1 MTPEEKEN
9 ALRAQARRCA
19 EEITKAM
26 SVKPKPKWN
35 AVCPPH
41 PSQALR
47 EGKTDG
53 YQPGEICQ
61 CYWAAQRPLWSG
73 IMSKSLNAR
82 CIRRWEVEFK
92 PFCDSKVNPYW
103 RKRDLRGYIREAAL
117 TTAYSMVESMAERN
131 AKVDYDGT
139 TDGWSPEFS
148 AWYDE
153 RREQYLKEARDY
165 LDEEATNDEIDEE
178 IQNELEAWND

>member
-1 MTPEEKEN
+1 MHD
-9 ALRAQARRCA
+9 AYVAG
-19 EEITKAM
+19 
-26 SVKPKPKWN
+26 KWN
-35 AVCPPH
+35 
-41 PSQALR
+41 SNL
-47 EGKTDG
+47 
-53 YQPGEICQ
+53 
-61 CYWAAQRPLWSG
+61 
-73 IMSKSLNAR
+73 
-82 CIRRWEVEFK
+82 
-92 PFCDSKVNPYW
+92 FCDSKVNPYW

-139 TDGWSPEFS
+139 TDGWSPDFS

-153 RREQYLKEARDY
+153 HREQYLKEARDY